1 MTKARNR
8 PFCRADNIN
17 LCYFDGKRVFPRSV
31 TDRENSLFLY
41 NNQFCLITESAA
53 VSFNQALKELK
64 DNFKTVDNYITEE
77 NIKSLFK
84 YGIIP
89 EKIEPHLTNFI
100 TYDLETH
107 FTYRTRP
114 YVFSF
119 YRLTKLA
126 GRTDK
131 KYNTI

>member
-8 PFCRADNIN
+8 PFCRADKIN
-17 LCYFDGKRVFPRSV
+17 LGYFDGKIVFPRSV

-41 NNQFCLITESAA
+41 NNQFCLITESAG
-53 VSFNQALKELK
+53 VSFNQALEELI
-64 DNFKTVDNYITEE
+64 KTVDNYITEE
-77 NIKSLFK
+77 YINSHFK

-89 EKIEPHLTNFI
+89 EKIESQLTNFI

-107 FTYRTRP
+107 YTYRARP
-114 YVFSF
+114 YVICF

-126 GRTDK
+126 GKTVK
-131 KYNTI
+131 KI

>member
-1 MTKARNR
+1 MTKVRNR
-8 PFCRADNIN
+8 PFCRADKTT
-17 LCYFDGKRVFPRSV
+17 LGYFDGKIVFPRSV

-41 NNQFCLITESAA
+41 INQFCLITESAG

-77 NIKSLFK
+77 NITSHYK

-89 EKIEPHLTNFI
+89 KKIETHLTNFI

-107 FTYRTRP
+107 FTYTARP
-114 YVFSF
+114 YVFCF

-126 GRTDK
+126 GKTV
-131 KYNTI
+131 

>member
-1 MTKARNR
+1 MTKPRNR
-8 PFCRADNIN
+8 PFCRADNSN
-17 LCYFDGKRVFPRSV
+17 LGYFDGKRVFPRSV

-41 NNQFCLITESAA
+41 NNQFCLITESAG

-77 NIKSLFK
+77 NINSHFK

-89 EKIEPHLTNFI
+89 KKIESRLTNFI

-107 FTYRTRP
+107 YTYRARP
-114 YVFSF
+114 YVFCF

-126 GRTDK
+126 GKTDK
-131 KYNTI
+131 KI